1 MRIAMVGLGKMG
13 LNMTRRLLRGGHEV
27 VAADR
32 SANAVREAARE
43 GALPAASVADAVAIL
58 SPPRVVW
65 LMVPAGPPVD
75 ENVELLAGT
84 LEAGDVVVDGG
95 NSLYKEAPRRAKRLA
110 ERGVRFLDAGTSGGI
125 WGLAEG
131 YCLMVGGDEDA
142 FRVVNPIL
150 ATLAPPGGYA
160 YMGPHGAGHFVKM
173 VHNGIEYGMMQSYA
187 EGFELLSSAP
197 FSLDLRAIAS
207 LWNQGSVVRS
217 WLLELAERALEKD
230 PGLSGLSPYVDDSG
244 EGRWTVE
251 QSIEAGVPLP
261 SIALSLYMRFFSRQ
275 DNSFAMRMLA
285 ALRNEFGGH
294 AVKTASARPKKGKR
308 NG

>member
-84 LEAGDVVVDGG
+84 LKAGDVVVDGG

-125 WGLAEG
+125 WGFAEG

-160 YMGPHGAGHFVKM
+160 HMGPHGAGHFVKM

-230 PGLSGLSPYVDDSG
+230 PALSGLSPYVEDSG

-308 NG
+308 ND